1 MSPVMGD
8 DSGLTNRKSP
18 FRLSPTRK
26 ANLRKRLRRV
36 DDVIAAVAESG
47 VETRSLSRAIALP
60 KEHEMEARGQHINL
74 EMNIPNDQTS
84 TRHLVRTEEDL
95 GRVCTRFQSGQ
106 RSVFT
111 TMWQRG

>member
-1 MSPVMGD
+1 MSVQKVKTICIRRLSLHTMFGAFRSTASLS
-8 DSGLTNRKSP
+8 SGLLWYVLDPGNRAEELTNRKSP

-60 KEHEMEARGQHINL
+60 KEHEMEARGKRIL
-74 EMNIPNDQTS
+74 W
-84 TRHLVRTEEDL
+84 EEGHED
-95 GRVCTRFQSGQ
+95 
-106 RSVFT
+106 
-111 TMWQRG
+111 